1 MGELAVRQLKT
12 VYECNGV
19 QITHTQLDP
28 GQEIPWH
35 KHTEV
40 ADTFYAIQGPIT
52 IEIAGSDQE
61 IVLSPGE
68 STQVSRGLAHRVS
81 NRGHEMVEFLLIQ
94 GIGKYDFRATDGAD
108 GGKTR

>member
-40 ADTFYAIQGPIT
+40 ADTFYAIQGP
-52 IEIAGSDQE
+52 
-61 IVLSPGE
+61 VLSNE
-68 STQVSRGLAHRVS
+68 V
-81 NRGHEMVEFLLIQ
+81 
-94 GIGKYDFRATDGAD
+94 
-108 GGKTR
+108 

>member
-1 MGELAVRQLKT
+1 MGELAVRQLMT
-12 VYECNGV
+12 VYKCNGV

-52 IEIAGSDQE
+52 IEIAGIDE
-61 IVLSPGE
+61 AVVLSPGE
-68 STQVSRGLAHRVS
+68 SAQVSCGLAHRVS
-81 NRGHEMVEFLLIQ
+81 NRGYAMVEFLLIQ
-94 GIGKYDFRATDGAD
+94 GIGKCDFRRVDEAG
-108 GGKTR
+108 